1 MHLLSLSFQQ
11 HSSLAS
17 LDVLLNYSH
26 HMGAGSFFILRS
38 ENVSLVFSE
47 FVCVLII
54 QSFLSS
60 TVIIISLESSPHQIT
75 HQVIIIPLELSSHQ
89 ITHHSSSHHHPIF
102 WISQENL
109 SGITM
114 CKYACHISKL
124 NRIVVNP
131 FSLCSHFGNN
141 REDAA

>member
-1 MHLLSLSFQQ
+1 
-11 HSSLAS
+11 
-17 LDVLLNYSH
+17 
-26 HMGAGSFFILRS
+26 MGAGSFFILRS

-89 ITHHSSSHHHPIF
+89 ITHQVIIIPSSGSAKKTFLVLPCV
-102 WISQENL
+102 SML
-109 SGITM
+109 VTS
-114 CKYACHISKL
+114 L
-124 NRIVVNP
+124 N
-131 FSLCSHFGNN
+131 
-141 REDAA
+141 